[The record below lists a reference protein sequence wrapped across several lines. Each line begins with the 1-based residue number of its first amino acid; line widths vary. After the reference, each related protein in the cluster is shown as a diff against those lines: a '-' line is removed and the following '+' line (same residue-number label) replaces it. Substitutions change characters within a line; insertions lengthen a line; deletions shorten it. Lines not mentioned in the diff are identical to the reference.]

1 MESIALLGT
10 GLLGTGFAEGFLARG
25 GVKLTV
31 WNRTRDKAEPL
42 AAKGAEV
49 ADSPEEAVKGASRVH
64 LILLDDASVDA
75 TIDAMRDGLS
85 AEAVVIDHTTN
96 LPALVAARCERLERE
111 GVRYL
116 HAPVF
121 MSPMAARNVG
131 GHILVA
137 GPEGRFTQ
145 VRDALAKMTGDL
157 WYVGERPDLAACYK
171 LFGNA
176 MILAMSGT
184 MADIFHMA
192 DALEVDR
199 AEAWGLFSRFKP
211 EGSFPVRAKKILEED
226 YSASFELQV
235 ARKDARLMLESAGK
249 EPMPVI
255 GAIAKRMD
263 DLIAAGFAHADMAV
277 MAKRGA

>member
-1 MESIALLGT
+1 
-10 GLLGTGFAEGFLARG
+10 
-25 GVKLTV
+25 
-31 WNRTRDKAEPL
+31 
-42 AAKGAEV
+42 
-49 ADSPEEAVKGASRVH
+49 
-64 LILLDDASVDA
+64 
-75 TIDAMRDGLS
+75 
-85 AEAVVIDHTTN
+85 
-96 LPALVAARCERLERE
+96 
-111 GVRYL
+111 
-116 HAPVF
+116 

-131 GHILVA
+131 GHMLVA
-137 GPEGRFTQ
+137 GPEGRFNA
-145 VRDALAKMTGDL
+145 VRDALAPMTGDL

-199 AEAWGLFSRFKP
+199 TAAWALFSRFKP
-211 EGSFPVRAKKILEED
+211 EGSIPVRAKKILEED

-235 ARKDARLMLESAGK
+235 ARKDARLMLESAGT

-255 GAIAKRMD
+255 AAIANRMD
-263 DLIAAGFAHADMAV
+263 QLIAAGFARADMAV